1 MASPVDLA
9 IRDGVA
15 TLTLNDGKAN
25 ALSLPMAQA
34 IDAGLDRA
42 AEARVVVIRG
52 RPGVLCGGFDLKVIR
67 GGSAEDRAAMTG
79 AGYRLL
85 SRLYLLP
92 TPLVF
97 ACTGHAVAAGALLLL
112 TGDVRIGV
120 RGEFRIGL
128 NETALSLADVSNKA
142 ATKVIATASYP
153 KVAYAHQGWF
163 SEDQRFFEDDAE
175 KKPLRIAHGLEGGG
189 ELFGQVVAPIVVK
202 VHDRDIAV
210 ACIPGEFGNRDS
222 LQRVG
227 GLHTVEQ
234 AVELAIARHVAERG

>member
-15 TLTLNDGKAN
+15 TLTLDDGKAN

-128 NETALSLADVSNKA
+128 NETAIGLALPQIGLELARDRLSPAALTEATLRARLYGPEAAAAAGYLDGVADPDGLDEAIAHATADLVKLDANAFA
-142 ATKVIATASYP
+142 ATK
-153 KVAYAHQGWF
+153 
-163 SEDQRFFEDDAE
+163 RR
-175 KKPLRIAHGLEGGG
+175 LRQPSMERA
-189 ELFGQVVAPIVVK
+189 
-202 VHDRDIAV
+202 D
-210 ACIPGEFGNRDS
+210 
-222 LQRVG
+222 
-227 GLHTVEQ
+227 
-234 AVELAIARHVAERG
+234 LA